1 MKVTRHEV
9 LINSGHVPQLKS
21 TINDVE
27 SAIKKVVWPLNSTDF
42 TINPTP
48 KGNGV
53 KPIKKECM
61 DHLKSKDWTL
71 EKRLAIKADMRP
83 GPLDAVKTIG
93 TSTFALEW
101 ETGNISSSHR
111 AVNKMVL
118 GMLERVLIGG
128 ILVLPSRNM
137 YKYLTD
143 RVGNFQELSP
153 YFTAWKNFNIKDGY
167 LAVIEIEHDSTD
179 ADTPLI
185 PKGTDG
191 WAEFAKK

>member
-1 MKVTRHEV
+1 MKITRHEV
-9 LINSGHVPQLKS
+9 LINSGTIPQMDIILKE
-21 TINDVE
+21 VE
-27 SAIKKVVWPLNSTDF
+27 SAIKTVVWPLNSNQF

-53 KPIKKECM
+53 RPIKNDCM
-61 DHLKSKDWTL
+61 THLKSKGWSL

-83 GPLDAVKTIG
+83 GPLDAVKMVG
-93 TSTFALEW
+93 NQAFALEW

-118 GMLERVLIGG
+118 GLLERALIGG
-128 ILVLPSRNM
+128 ILILPSRNM
-137 YKYLTD
+137 YKFLTD

-167 LAVIEIEHDSTD
+167 LAVIEIEHEATD
-179 ADTPLI
+179 VNSPLI

-191 WAEFAKK
+191 WAEFKK